1 MIKRIVTLEELE
13 KFENSLDVSYWRELY
28 KSIRENFEIYK
39 KIIREPKNIKLS
51 LGYSK
56 DITNIYYQK
65 NEIKINKHFI
75 TYIVYYLYENSK
87 RRDSLIFK
95 SVNEKLYNNTLNL
108 MIGFII
114 EFIILHELFHAKGN
128 HLIIKNKFREKN
140 IEFEEAKKAVDLLF
154 RNSFKLC
161 SKKHSLIE
169 TNIELDAD
177 KKAIELLLE
186 KYLRLSYKNDT
197 LIEKYI
203 YAILHLTNI
212 FKYLGNN
219 NDNIK
224 VRQVFL
230 MASIVD
236 LKRKIPSCTNI
247 SIEELENI
255 KDICVI
261 KFNYKYKDL
270 YDFKYKDLELNHE
283 SVKEFFAFRREYHDD
298 LNNNSCI

>member
-1 MIKRIVTLEELE
+1 MPEKTITTEDLE
-13 KFENSLDVSYWRELY
+13 KFESSLNSEFWRNLY
-28 KSIRENFEIYK
+28 KRTRENFEIYK
-39 KIIREPKNIKLS
+39 KIIREPKDIKLT
-51 LGYSK
+51 LRYSK
-56 DITNIYYQK
+56 DIKKVYYEN
-65 NEIKINKHFI
+65 NEIKISKFFI
-75 TYIVYYLYENSK
+75 IYIVFYFIENYK
-87 RRDSLIFK
+87 KNDSLIFE
-95 SVNEKLYNNTLNL
+95 NIDEKMFWYMLEL
-108 MIGFII
+108 MVDFII
-114 EFIILHELFHAKGN
+114 EFVILHEFFHAKGN

-140 IEFEEAKKAVDLLF
+140 IEFEEAKKAFELMT
-154 RNSFKLC
+154 RNSFTLC

-169 TNIELDAD
+169 TSIELDAD

-255 KDICVI
+255 KDNCVI
-261 KFNYKYKDL
+261 KFSNKYKDL
-270 YDFKYKDLELNHE
+270 NDFKYEDLELNQE
-283 SVKEFFAFRREYHDD
+283 SVKEFFAFRRENHDD
-298 LNNNSCI
+298 LNNNY